1 MELTSEQDKV
11 LEEQYQINRTRM
23 FKGTIAISVVY
34 GAIALFFVILMFTTQ
49 KTKEILGMD
58 LFAFSVT
65 FIAGVVF
72 IITLLVIQILTFK
85 KEVPKSGFDIYQC
98 PDYWELVQTDA
109 ETLKKFPSETR
120 HYFQYKCQPSSK
132 VFDIN
137 NTVTTAPSATGAN
150 AQPQLTT
157 VYDEVN
163 RTQPDASNHMSCKVM
178 YPGYMAYRDGKLN
191 EKQPNKMR
199 CDYANFCK
207 SSWSSVCQNM

>member
-1 MELTSEQDKV
+1 MELTSQQDKV
-11 LEEQYQINRTRM
+11 LEEQYQVNRTRM

-49 KTKEILGMD
+49 KSKEILGVD

-72 IITLLVIQILTFK
+72 IITLLVVQILTFK
-85 KEVPKSGFDIYQC
+85 KDKPSSSFDIYQC
-98 PDYWELVQTDA
+98 PDYWELVQTDPD
-109 ETLKKFPSETR
+109 TLKRFPSETR
-120 HYFQYKCQPSSK
+120 AYFHYKCQPSAK
-132 VFDIN
+132 IFDMN
-137 NTVTTAPSATGAN
+137 ATVTTAPVTAT
-150 AQPQLTT
+150 QPQLTE

-163 RTQPDASNHMSCKVM
+163 RTQPDASNHMSCKLM
-178 YPGYMAYRDGKLN
+178 YPGYMAYKDGKLN

-207 SSWSSVCQNM
+207 SSWSSVCQNS